1 MPSLNKVIL
10 MGNLTRN
17 PEQRFIPSGSA
28 VCDFAIAM
36 NRKITVNNQERDE
49 TVYVDVQV
57 WGKQAENVA
66 RYCAKGSCVFIEG
79 RLALDQWSD
88 RNTGEK
94 KSKMKVVADRV
105 QFIGGRTGGN
115 NENGNGNG
123 YNSRPQSRNQNRN
136 PQPEHRY
143 TRQDAQPPVN
153 PAPDPEPTPP
163 PEQPYNPDDDVP
175 F

>member
-1 MPSLNKVIL
+1 MPSLNKVLL

-17 PEQRFIPSGSA
+17 PEQRFIPSGAA
-28 VCDFAIAM
+28 VCDFSIAI
-36 NRKITVNNQERDE
+36 NRKITVNGQERDE
-49 TVYVDVQV
+49 TVFVDVQV

-66 RYCAKGSCVFIEG
+66 RYCAKGSCVFVEG

-115 NENGNGNG
+115 NENGNGGGNAARG
-123 YNSRPQSRNQNRN
+123 REQ
-136 PQPEHRY
+136 HRY

-153 PAPDPEPTPP
+153 PAPDPEPVPP
-163 PEQPYNPDDDVP
+163 PAQPYDPDDGVP

>member
-17 PEQRFIPSGSA
+17 PEQRFTQSGTA

-49 TVYVDVQV
+49 TVFVDVQV

-94 KSKMKVVADRV
+94 KSKMKVVAERV

-115 NENGNGNG
+115 NENGNGGGNAARG
-123 YNSRPQSRNQNRN
+123 REQ
-136 PQPEHRY
+136 HRY
-143 TRQDAQPPVN
+143 TRQDAQPPAE
-153 PAPDPEPTPP
+153 PAPPAPP

>member
-1 MPSLNKVIL
+1 MPSLNKVLL

-28 VCDFAIAM
+28 VCDFFIAI
-36 NRKITVNNQERDE
+36 NRKITVNGQERDE
-49 TVYVDVQV
+49 TVFVDVQV

-66 RYCAKGSCVFIEG
+66 RYCAKGSCVFVEG
-79 RLALDQWSD
+79 RLALDQWND

-105 QFIGGRTGGN
+105 QFIGGPSGGN
-115 NENGNGNG
+115 SARGRE
-123 YNSRPQSRNQNRN
+123 Q
-136 PQPEHRY
+136 HRY
-143 TRQDAQPPVN
+143 TRQDAQPPAE
-153 PAPDPEPTPP
+153 PAPPAPP

>member
-17 PEQRFIPSGSA
+17 PEQRFTQSGTA
-28 VCDFAIAM
+28 VCDFAIAI
-36 NRKITVNNQERDE
+36 NRKITVNGQERDE
-49 TVYVDVQV
+49 TVFVDVQV

-66 RYCAKGSCVFIEG
+66 RYCAKGSCVFVEG

-115 NENGNGNG
+115 NENGNGGGNAARG
-123 YNSRPQSRNQNRN
+123 REQ
-136 PQPEHRY
+136 HRY
-143 TRQDAQPPVN
+143 TRQDAQPPVE
-153 PAPDPEPTPP
+153 PAPPAPP

>member
-1 MPSLNKVIL
+1 MPSLNKVLL

-17 PEQRFIPSGSA
+17 PEQRFTQSGTA

-49 TVYVDVQV
+49 TVFVDVQV

-79 RLALDQWSD
+79 RLALDQWND

-115 NENGNGNG
+115 NENGNGGGNAARG
-123 YNSRPQSRNQNRN
+123 REQ
-136 PQPEHRY
+136 HRY
-143 TRQDAQPPVN
+143 TRQDAQPPAE
-153 PAPDPEPTPP
+153 PAPPAPP
-163 PEQPYNPDDDVP
+163 PEQQYNPDDGVP

>member
-49 TVYVDVQV
+49 TVFVDVQV

-66 RYCAKGSCVFIEG
+66 RYCAKGSCVFVEG
-79 RLALDQWSD
+79 RLALDQWND

-105 QFIGGRTGGN
+105 QFIGGPSGGN
-115 NENGNGNG
+115 AARGRE
-123 YNSRPQSRNQNRN
+123 Q
-136 PQPEHRY
+136 HRY

-153 PAPDPEPTPP
+153 PAPDPEPVPP
-163 PEQPYNPDDDVP
+163 PAQPYDPDDGVP

>member
-17 PEQRFIPSGSA
+17 PEQRFTQSGTA

-36 NRKITVNNQERDE
+36 NRKTTVNGQERDE
-49 TVYVDVQV
+49 TVFVDVQV

-66 RYCAKGSCVFIEG
+66 RYCAKGSCVFVEG
-79 RLALDQWSD
+79 RLALDQWSY

-115 NENGNGNG
+115 NENGNGGGNAARG
-123 YNSRPQSRNQNRN
+123 REQ
-136 PQPEHRY
+136 HRY
-143 TRQDAQPPVN
+143 TRQDAQPPAE
-153 PAPDPEPTPP
+153 PAPPAPP

>member
-1 MPSLNKVIL
+1 MPSLNKVLL

-28 VCDFAIAM
+28 VCDFSIAI
-36 NRKITVNNQERDE
+36 NRKITVNGQERDE
-49 TVYVDVQV
+49 TVFVDVQV

-66 RYCAKGSCVFIEG
+66 RYCAKGSCVFVEG

-94 KSKMKVVADRV
+94 KSKMKVVAERV

-115 NENGNGNG
+115 NENGNGCG
-123 YNSRPQSRNQNRN
+123 NSARGREQ
-136 PQPEHRY
+136 HRY
-143 TRQDAQPPVN
+143 TRQDAQPPAE
-153 PAPDPEPTPP
+153 PAPPAPP

>member
-17 PEQRFIPSGSA
+17 PEQRFTQSGTA
-28 VCDFAIAM
+28 VCDFSIAI
-36 NRKITVNNQERDE
+36 NRKITVNGQERDE
-49 TVYVDVQV
+49 TVFVDVQV

-66 RYCAKGSCVFIEG
+66 RYCAKGSCVFVEG

-94 KSKMKVVADRV
+94 KSKMKVVSDRV
-105 QFIGGRTGGN
+105 QFIGGRNGGN
-115 NENGNGNG
+115 NENGNGGGNATRG
-123 YNSRPQSRNQNRN
+123 REQ
-136 PQPEHRY
+136 HRY
-143 TRQDAQPPVN
+143 TRQDAQ
-153 PAPDPEPTPP
+153 P